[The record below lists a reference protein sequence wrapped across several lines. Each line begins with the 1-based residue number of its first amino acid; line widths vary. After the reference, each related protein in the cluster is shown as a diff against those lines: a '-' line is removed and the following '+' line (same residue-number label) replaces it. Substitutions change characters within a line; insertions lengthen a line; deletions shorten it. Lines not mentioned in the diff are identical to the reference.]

1 LGMTAS
7 PATAARHGSDVGL
20 RDVRVAIIGAGF
32 GGLGVAIKLH
42 EAGVDEFLVLER
54 DEGLGGTWWANTYPG
69 CACDVPAHLYSY
81 SFELNPTWSRMFAP
95 QPEILEYLRRTARE
109 RGIVGHLRF
118 GTNVHGARWDED
130 AQLWHVDTSRGS
142 LRAQV
147 LVAATG
153 GLVEPK
159 YPDIR
164 GLADFQGACFHSA
177 RWDHDH
183 DLRGERVGVIGT
195 GASAAQFIPEVQ
207 KQVARL
213 TIFQRTPGWVIPRLD
228 HPHSD
233 MQKRAFARFPLL
245 QRAVR
250 SSLYYSAEGLVL
262 GLVYNQR
269 LLVPLERIARRHLEK
284 QVPDPEV
291 RARLTP
297 NFRIGCKR
305 IMFSNDYLRSYAE
318 PNVELVSDGIRE
330 IVADGVI
337 TNTGRHVELDTILL
351 GTGFNV
357 FDPPHASGVVGRD
370 GRTLKEKWSDGGIR
384 AYLGT
389 AVANFPNHFMVM
401 GPNTGL
407 GNNSM
412 INVIEAHAGFIVDAL
427 KTMDARGLA
436 SVEVREDVEARY
448 NQDIQARLQHTVWN
462 EGGCRSWYV
471 GPDGRNH
478 TLWPSFS
485 NAFKRRLAR
494 FDEADFITRTGT
506 GGRSAFAQQE
516 VRHAG
521 AEPPGGLSQARR

>member
-1 LGMTAS
+1 MID
-7 PATAARHGSDVGL
+7 GSAIANGSAGEL

-32 GGLGVAIKLH
+32 GGLGVAIKLR
-42 EAGVDEFLVLER
+42 EAGFDDFVVLER
-54 DEGLGGTWWANTYPG
+54 DEALGGTWWANTYPG

-81 SFELNPTWSRMFAP
+81 SFELNPRWSRMFAP
-95 QPEILEYLRRTARE
+95 QPEILAYLRRTARE
-109 RGIVGHLRF
+109 RGIEDHLRF
-118 GTNVHGARWDED
+118 RTEVHGARWDDD
-130 AQLWHVDTSRGS
+130 ALRWNVETSRGTLS
-142 LRAQV
+142 AQL
-147 LVAATG
+147 LVCAAG
-153 GLVEPK
+153 GLVEPN
-159 YPDIR
+159 YPDIP

-207 KQVARL
+207 KLAARL
-213 TIFQRTPGWVIPRLD
+213 TVFQRTPGWVMPRLD

-233 MQKRAFARFPLL
+233 MQKRLFARFPAW

-250 SSLYYSAEGLVL
+250 TSLYYAAEGLVV
-262 GLVYNQR
+262 GLVYEQR
-269 LLVPLERIARRHLEK
+269 LLTAVERVARWHLEK

-318 PNVELVSDGIRE
+318 PNAELVSDGIRKV
-330 IVADGVI
+330 VADGVI
-337 TNTGRHVELDTILL
+337 TNTGRYVELDTILL
-351 GTGFNV
+351 GTGFRV
-357 FDPPHASGVVGRD
+357 FDPPHASGMVGRD
-370 GRTLKEKWSDGGIR
+370 GRTLRERWSDRGIR

-412 INVIEAHAGFIVDAL
+412 INVIEAHADFIVDTL
-427 KTMDARGLA
+427 KAMDARALA
-436 SVEVREDVEARY
+436 SVEVREDVEERY
-448 NQDIQARLQHTVWN
+448 NEDIQARLQHTVWN
-462 EGGCRSWYV
+462 EGGCKSWYV

-485 NAFKRRLAR
+485 NAFKRKLAR
-494 FDEADFITRTGT
+494 FDQADFVTRAHTDAT
-506 GGRSAFAQQE
+506 VAA
-516 VRHAG
+516 
-521 AEPPGGLSQARR
+521 